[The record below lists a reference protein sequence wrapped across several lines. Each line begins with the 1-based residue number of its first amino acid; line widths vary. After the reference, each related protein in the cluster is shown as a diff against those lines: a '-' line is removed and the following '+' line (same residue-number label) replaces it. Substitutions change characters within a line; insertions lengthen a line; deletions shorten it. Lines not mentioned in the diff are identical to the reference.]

1 MLSHI
6 NMCYMHIFE
15 NNIESDNI
23 QPIAKV
29 LLHLAIIEFFFF
41 SGEVYYTSV
50 LLGGGK
56 IKLLFVITCGV
67 YYLLQRDNFENVV
80 NNTRKLFAIIFWV
93 LICTYL
99 FGHGS
104 HGFQWADYAQF
115 SIGIYLLCSSVD
127 FDRFRNLLLK
137 YLVWLSVISII
148 VQIGHDYLGIFP
160 ASTYIDARGEPR
172 YLSLGL
178 FTTEWGENRLA
189 SIFWEPGQYQIVIY
203 YILVLFADEWS
214 DISKIGSSIR
224 KFGVLILAIVLTL
237 STTAYFILGFVMLA
251 ILVRSGSN
259 YLKYVPI
266 ILVLGCTAMYFI
278 YNSEAVQK
286 KVEQQENE
294 NTQES
299 SYTIR
304 VADNI
309 ACLMVTMEDPLT
321 GFGPG
326 SDEMENRLFSEGSET
341 SSNGWFYGSAQLGI
355 PYILFLWI
363 CMWKNVRRINKQ
375 SNTFLLF
382 MILFLSQANESVI
395 YFPYIFMYVFQFAER
410 KQLLEETNEDA

>member
-1 MLSHI
+1 MPCFMQI
-6 NMCYMHIFE
+6 AE
-15 NNIESDNI
+15 ANIETDNI
-23 QPIAKV
+23 QPIANI

-50 LLGGGK
+50 MLGGGK
-56 IKLLFVITCGV
+56 IKLLFVFTCV
-67 YYLLQRDNFENVV
+67 AYYLLQRENFENVFS
-80 NNTRKLFAIIFWV
+80 NTKKLIAIICWI

-99 FGHGS
+99 FGQGR
-104 HGFQWADYAQF
+104 HGFQWADYVQF
-115 SIGIYLLCSSVD
+115 ALGVYLLCSSVD
-127 FDRFRNLLLK
+127 INRFRDLLLK

-160 ASTYIDARGEPR
+160 ASTYVDARGEPR

-214 DISKIGSSIR
+214 DISKIGHSVR
-224 KFGVLILAIVLTL
+224 KFSVLIIAIILTL
-237 STTAYFILGFVMLA
+237 STTAYLILGFVMLVV
-251 ILVRSGSN
+251 LVRSGSG
-259 YLKYVPI
+259 YLKYLPF
-266 ILVLGCTAMYFI
+266 ILALCCTAMYFI
-278 YNSEAVQK
+278 YNSEAVQR
-286 KVEQQENE
+286 KVEMQEDE
-294 NTQES
+294 NQES

-304 VADNI
+304 LADNL
-309 ACLMVTMEDPLT
+309 ACIMVTLEDPLT

-326 SDEMENRLFSEGSET
+326 SDEMESRLFSEGSET

-363 CMWKNVRRINKQ
+363 CMWGSLKRINTK
-375 SNTFLLF
+375 SNTLLLF
-382 MILFLSQANESVI
+382 LILLLSQANESVI

-410 KQLLEETNEDA
+410 KQLEEEIIEDV